1 MKLYRIQARCKNLYF
16 DKILEAKDD
25 TTALESFANGVES
38 GEIVGSDEGFYG
50 DRVHVTFEEVD
61 RNVSTGTSGEKASV
75 GVEVGI
81 PGVKTG

>member
-1 MKLYRIQARCKNLYF
+1 MYF

-25 TTALESFANGVES
+25 ATALESFANGVES

-61 RNVSTGTSGEKASV
+61 RNVSTGTSGEEASV
-75 GVEVGI
+75 GVKVGI
-81 PGVKTG
+81 TGVTTG